1 MPDVRVYLNKD
12 GLQELMHSDEMRA
25 CLQEYGEQVRS
36 RCTAG
41 SVGPEEY
48 GVEVFDP
55 GSRLVAKVYPDTAHA
70 YYSNRKHKTV
80 QKALWGG

>member
-1 MPDVRVYLNKD
+1 MPDIEVVMNRR
-12 GLQELMHSDEMRA
+12 GMQELMHSDEMRA

-41 SVGPEEY
+41 SVGQEEY

-70 YYSNRKHKTV
+70 YYSNRKHKTL
-80 QKALWGG
+80 QKALFG

>member
-1 MPDVRVYLNKD
+1 MPDIEVVMNRR
-12 GLQELMHSDEMRA
+12 GMQELMHSDEMRA

-70 YYSNRKHKTV
+70 YNSNRVHKTL